1 MNERRKYSSSSTP
14 EWRCTGNMRAFRLS
28 AAGEPSQQEAN
39 MGDVV
44 PIFLMGVQLVLGG
57 EGNAAFDNARV
68 ARVRAVAVAGAE
80 ESV

>member
-1 MNERRKYSSSSTP
+1 
-14 EWRCTGNMRAFRLS
+14 
-28 AAGEPSQQEAN
+28 

>member
-1 MNERRKYSSSSTP
+1 
-14 EWRCTGNMRAFRLS
+14 
-28 AAGEPSQQEAN
+28 

-44 PIFLMGVQLVLGG
+44 SIFPLAVPLVFGV

-68 ARVRAVAVAGAE
+68 QNAAVAGAE

>member
-1 MNERRKYSSSSTP
+1 MKECGKCSSSITNGVA
-14 EWRCTGNMRAFRLS
+14 RCSLRAFPLS
-28 AAGEPSQQEAN
+28 AAGEPSQLEAN

-44 PIFLMGVQLVLGG
+44 SIFLLAVPPVFDV

-68 ARVRAVAVAGAE
+68 RDAAVAGAE